1 MSSLS
6 LWVQEKAMSTLLK
19 YGLVFFVLI
28 CTTKIGIAQGI
39 RDSVIQMK
47 TVPIEWKIDSKQ
59 KTDSAISND
68 NLKLDADYQAGKRV
82 SDVLGENTSVFIKNY
97 GVGQLS
103 SISINGSSAAQ
114 TAIEWNGVKI
124 NSPITGQVDLALFD
138 MGTVDNI
145 KVTNTATNQSV
156 GGILSLNNNKMFNS
170 DTLVSNDVIRYGSFN
185 TLNLSSNNSY
195 SFGMFS
201 GSTKINYLRSDN
213 DFPFVNST
221 QIGAPVQRETNA
233 ATSLVS
239 FLQQLDLR
247 IKLYN
252 VGVMFWLTDAD
263 RQLPPIMTDPSGSE
277 HEWDRSYRS
286 MAYFTGRKKAF
297 NFSVKTCYLY
307 DQLKYTD
314 PAASINSRSAAQAI
328 RNLLDL
334 GYNFKERLLLDATI
348 NYDHEQATS
357 SGFDTMRSRDIS
369 GINISATYRFWG
381 FSKLGISLRE
391 DILDTR
397 PLPFSP
403 SEYILIGKAIRKSS
417 LFAKLSGARIYR
429 LPTLNDLYW
438 NPGGNPS
445 LQPEHAW
452 NSSLSLDYGYK
463 NFVKAYVSGFYNY
476 VTDWILWTPTQ
487 TGIWT
492 AQNVKRVVSRGV
504 NISLKAQN
512 KESLSDKGLVVALY
526 AGYSYTNTISLD
538 AASAD
543 DDSKNKQLIYVPLHN
558 FSASLQLQYR
568 RFYVRTI
575 HSFTGIRYTTT
586 DDSQFLPGYYLTHLE
601 AGKDFYF
608 HNQQIGLSFRVNN
621 ITNCQYQ
628 VIEQRPM
635 PGRSYEMTVRLNLAK

>member
-1 MSSLS
+1 MR
-6 LWVQEKAMSTLLK
+6 TLLK
-19 YGLVFFVLI
+19 YGLTCIVLI
-28 CTTKIGIAQGI
+28 SINVIAVAQGI

-47 TVPIEWKIDSKQ
+47 TVPIEWKINNKEKIDS
-59 KTDSAISND
+59 SISND
-68 NLKLDADYQAGKRV
+68 NLKLDADYQTGKRV

-114 TAIEWNGVKI
+114 TSIEWNGIKI
-124 NSPITGQVDLALFD
+124 NSPTTGQVDLALFD
-138 MGTVDNI
+138 MGTVDNM

-156 GGILSLNNNKMFNS
+156 GGILSLNNNKMFNT
-170 DTLVSNDVIRYGSFN
+170 DTLVSSNVIRYGSFN

-213 DFPFVNST
+213 DFPFVNNT
-221 QIGAPVQRETNA
+221 QIGAPVQREINA
-233 ATSLVS
+233 STSLIS
-239 FLQQLDLR
+239 FLQQLDLKIR
-247 IKLYN
+247 QYN
-252 VGVMFWLTDAD
+252 VGVMFWVTDAD

-297 NFSVKTCYLY
+297 TFSLKSCYLY
-307 DQLKYTD
+307 DWLKYTD
-314 PAASINSRSAAQAI
+314 PVGAVDSRSTAQAI
-328 RNLLDL
+328 RNLFNL
-334 GYNFKERLLLDATI
+334 GYNFKEKLLLDATI
-348 NYDHEQATS
+348 NYDHELATS
-357 SGFDTMRSRDIS
+357 SGFDTVRSRDIS
-369 GINISATYRFWG
+369 GINISATYRFLD
-381 FSKLGISLRE
+381 FSKVGISLKQ
-391 DILDTR
+391 DLLGTSA
-397 PLPFSP
+397 LPFSP
-403 SEYILIGKAIRKSS
+403 GAYILIGKSIKKSS
-417 LFAKLSGARIYR
+417 LYAKLSGARTYR
-429 LPTLNDLYW
+429 LPALNDLYW

-463 NFVKAYVSGFYNY
+463 SLVKVLVNGFYNY

-487 TGIWT
+487 SGIWT

-504 NISLKAQN
+504 NVSLKAQN
-512 KESLSDKGLVVALY
+512 KASLFGKGLVVAFY

-538 AASAD
+538 AASSD
-543 DDSKNKQLIYVPLHN
+543 DDSKDKQLIYVPRHN

>member
-1 MSSLS
+1 MILMNVIEIS
-6 LWVQEKAMSTLLK
+6 
-19 YGLVFFVLI
+19 
-28 CTTKIGIAQGI
+28 IAQGI
-39 RDSVIQMK
+39 KDSVIQMK
-47 TVPIEWKIDSKQ
+47 TIPIEWNANSKERTNIDLS
-59 KTDSAISND
+59 TD
-68 NLKLDADYQAGKRV
+68 NLKLDADYQTGKRV

-114 TAIEWNGVKI
+114 TTIEWNGVKI
-124 NSPITGQVDLALFD
+124 NSPTTGQVDLALFD
-138 MGTVDNI
+138 MGTVDNM

-156 GGILSLNNNKMFNS
+156 GGLLSLNNNKMFNS
-170 DTLVSNDVIRYGSFN
+170 DTLISNNVIRYGSFN

-195 SFGMFS
+195 SIGMFS

-213 DFPFVNST
+213 DFPFVNNS
-221 QIGAPVQRETNA
+221 QIGAPIQRETNA

-239 FLQQLDLR
+239 FLQQLDFR
-247 IKLYN
+247 IKQYN
-252 VGVMFWLTDAD
+252 VGVMFWVTDAD
-263 RQLPPIMTDPSGSE
+263 RQLPPVMTDPSGSE

-297 NFSVKTCYLY
+297 TFSLKSSYLY
-307 DQLKYTD
+307 DWLRYTD
-314 PAASINSRSAAQAI
+314 PVGAIDSRSTAQAI
-328 RNLLDL
+328 RSLFNL
-334 GYNFKERLLLDATI
+334 GYNFKDKLLLDGTI
-348 NYDHEQATS
+348 NYDHELATS
-357 SGFDTMRSRDIS
+357 SGFDTLRSRNIS
-369 GINISATYRFWG
+369 GINISATYRFG
-381 FSKLGISLRE
+381 RFSKAGESVKQDLLGTSA
-391 DILDTR
+391 
-397 PLPFSP
+397 LPFSP
-403 SEYILIGKAIRKSS
+403 GAYILVGKTIKKST
-417 LFAKLSGARIYR
+417 FYAKLCGARTYR
-429 LPTLNDLYW
+429 LPALNDLYW

-463 NFVKAYVSGFYNY
+463 SFVKFQVNGFYNY

-487 TGIWT
+487 SGIWT

-504 NISLKAQN
+504 NVSLKAQN
-512 KESLSDKGLVVALY
+512 KVSLSDRGFVVAFH

-543 DDSKNKQLIYVPLHN
+543 DDSKDKQLIYVPLHN

-568 RFYVRTI
+568 RFYIRTI
-575 HSFTGIRYTTT
+575 HSFTGIRYTAT

-628 VIEQRPM
+628 VIAQRPM